1 MRHLATLLVHLI
13 CTALR
18 LLSPGGARSVVAE
31 SMLLKHQLLI
41 LNRSRERA
49 PNLKPADRL
58 IAGLCALMIR
68 PTRLLRTAIV
78 LKPSTLLGFHRAL
91 VQRKY
96 RRLFTPRHR
105 GTAGPKGPSPELVDA
120 ILEMKRR
127 NPRFGYQRIAQ
138 QLALAF
144 GIEIDKHTVRRV
156 LAKRYRPDPSDP
168 SWLTL
173 LGHSK
178 DSLWSVDFF
187 RCESLILRT
196 HWVMVVM
203 DQFTRRIVGVAV
215 RPGVLDG
222 IAVCRM
228 FNDVLGRSESIP
240 QSLSSD
246 HDPLFLFHRWRANL
260 RILQIRE
267 IKSVPDVPL
276 SHPFVE
282 RLIGTI
288 RREFLDQ
295 APFWTSTDLERK
307 LSDFMR
313 YYNRERTHRALGGN
327 RPVPSAMA
335 VANIHSVTWQSHCR
349 GLYQLPFAA

>member
-96 RRLFTPRHR
+96 RRLFTPRRR
-105 GTAGPKGPSPELVDA
+105 GTAGPKGPLPELVEA

-144 GIEIDKHTVRRV
+144 GIEIDKNTVRRI
-156 LAKRYRPDPSDP
+156 LAKRYRPDPLGP

-187 RCESLILRT
+187 RCE
-196 HWVMVVM
+196 
-203 DQFTRRIVGVAV
+203 F
-215 RPGVLDG
+215 
-222 IAVCRM
+222 
-228 FNDVLGRSESIP
+228 IP

-246 HDPLFLFHRWRANL
+246 HDPLFRFHRWRANL

-267 IKSVPDVPL
+267 IKTVPDVPL

-288 RREFLDQ
+288 RRELHHQ
-295 APFWTSTDLERK
+295 APFWTSADLERK

-313 YYNRERTHRALGGN
+313 YYNRERTHRALGGK
-327 RPVPSAMA
+327 PPMPSAKTIA
-335 VANIHSVTWQSHCR
+335 DIHSVTWQRLCR

>member
-68 PTRLLRTAIV
+68 PTRLPRTAVV

-105 GTAGPKGPSPELVDA
+105 GSPGPKGPSPELVDA

-144 GIEIDKHTVRRV
+144 GIEIDKNTVRCI
-156 LAKRYRPDPSDP
+156 LAKRYRPDPLGP

-178 DSLWSVDFF
+178 DSLWSVGF
-187 RCESLILRT
+187 
-196 HWVMVVM
+196 
-203 DQFTRRIVGVAV
+203 AV

-228 FNDVLGRSESIP
+228 FNHVLGRCEFIP

-246 HDPLFLFHRWRANL
+246 HDPLFRFHRWRANL

-267 IKSVPDVPL
+267 IKTVPDVPL

-288 RREFLDQ
+288 RRELLDQ
-295 APFWTSTDLERK
+295 APFST
-307 LSDFMR
+307 
-313 YYNRERTHRALGGN
+313 
-327 RPVPSAMA
+327 
-335 VANIHSVTWQSHCR
+335 
-349 GLYQLPFAA
+349 

>member
-1 MRHLATLLVHLI
+1 VRIPTLVTCGVRITILWCKRLGIPTVALCDPGATLLGMRHLATLLVHLI

-58 IAGLCALMIR
+58 IAGLRALMIR

-96 RRLFTPRHR
+96 RRLLTPKHR
-105 GTAGPKGPSPELVDA
+105 GSPGPKGPSPELVDA

-127 NPRFGYQRIAQ
+127 NPRFGYQRIAE

-144 GIEIDKHTVRRV
+144 GIEIDKDTVRRV
-156 LAKRYRPDPSDP
+156 LAKRYRPDPLGP
-168 SWLTL
+168 SWLTF

-178 DSLWSVDFF
+178 DSLLSVDFF
-187 RCESLILRT
+187 RCES
-196 HWVMVVM
+196 V
-203 DQFTRRIVGVAV
+203 
-215 RPGVLDG
+215 
-222 IAVCRM
+222 
-228 FNDVLGRSESIP
+228 P

-267 IKSVPDVPL
+267 IKSVPYVPL

-295 APFWTSTDLERK
+295 VPYWTSTDLERK
-307 LSDFMR
+307 LSDFTH
-313 YYNRERTHRALGGN
+313 YYNRERAHRALGGN
-327 RPVPSAMA
+327 PPVPSAKGI
-335 VANIHSVTWQSHCR
+335 ANIHSVTWQSHCR
-349 GLYQLPFAA
+349 RLYQLPSAA